1 MASHVQLEMSQGQT
15 PYWFNSTAH
24 TQKLHPLLPQLADC
38 HPSAVQSQLH
48 PLLASLCPGKKRAWS
63 TSRYRVFS
71 RTCGMS
77 WQAVN
82 DKGRLRSGY
91 VLLCAAVLS
100 GDLQDCFS
108 VWCATA
114 ALQTRD
120 AQIADLRRLLEM
132 QREEQRALAK
142 TANSSD
148 VIIRSLRN
156 KISNAEVTHARAMSM
171 AAEALDSARRE
182 RMACALG
189 LAAISFQAV
198 SGLCGQGALDDKG
211 NLAAHSRNPGSYL
224 RPFDRDG
231 ARAVAALAAQVARLH
246 RQRALYRQR
255 AYESVEQLK
264 RLQGLLDSID
274 MDFTVVNMLVDVVAN
289 EAEQVAAACGL
300 PPLLSKDSTEMP
312 AGKISE
318 RLGVMYQLL
327 TALAAEVLLADR
339 ERHSQ
344 RAYLAAMCPGRVNQP
359 CKRPGPAQAAAGG
372 SAGLPAAGVL
382 PGCAAGGANIQPH
395 MHHVPLYRPRNKLQ
409 AVICSNVMSMP
420 RQVIHHASD
429 LGGSIYT
436 QRCMIYSLNDICEA
450 HILRLIV
457 QPQWDTW
464 LRSKAIFKHVGH
476 TVQEHAILARAMD
489 TFIGTPLC
497 TSLLIHAA

>member
-1 MASHVQLEMSQGQT
+1 MASHAQLEMLGRKDSLLEA
-15 PYWFNSTAH
+15 P
-24 TQKLHPLLPQLADC
+24 PLVAPAGRLP
-38 HPSAVQSQLH
+38 PISGAVPAAPFARQPVPWEKEGLEHIKIQSILKNLRH
-48 PLLASLCPGKKRAWS
+48 ELASCQRQ
-63 TSRYRVFS
+63 REVEI
-71 RTCGMS
+71 RT
-77 WQAVN
+77 
-82 DKGRLRSGY
+82 K
-91 VLLCAAVLS
+91 
-100 GDLQDCFS
+100 
-108 VWCATA
+108 
-114 ALQTRD
+114 D

-132 QREEQRALAK
+132 QREEGEKQKAEIKSLHRSLKDYQVSDGHQQRALAK
-142 TANSSD
+142 TANNSD

-198 SGLCGQGALDDKG
+198 SGLCGYGAESALAEGSEPLPRHAGIWTQLHFTLDDKG

-344 RAYLAAMCPGRVNQP
+344 RAYLAAMCPGADLQDESTSPASGQARLRQRQEALQGYQQQVLDAVGQPVLGSYSSMLARVHAACQAAQAVEAASIRGLQKGLSSGGARSTSPHSYRVSRSTLRTSGANTPARQSP
-359 CKRPGPAQAAAGG
+359 SPQRSWASVGSSGKIGPAADTQA
-372 SAGLPAAGVL
+372 
-382 PGCAAGGANIQPH
+382 
-395 MHHVPLYRPRNKLQ
+395 RPRPDQ
-409 AVICSNVMSMP
+409 
-420 RQVIHHASD
+420 
-429 LGGSIYT
+429 
-436 QRCMIYSLNDICEA
+436 
-450 HILRLIV
+450 
-457 QPQWDTW
+457 
-464 LRSKAIFKHVGH
+464 
-476 TVQEHAILARAMD
+476 LA
-489 TFIGTPLC
+489 
-497 TSLLIHAA
+497 